1 MPPLR
6 RIRSASWVARV
17 KVATSGDAPRT
28 TTLAVVAA
36 RAATHALKRP
46 AELLN
51 LQPAPRDLEGEVAVP
66 PPAEHPLDE
75 RPVQQPPRHLD
86 VPVLL
91 ARNVVEPAGS
101 RLLPQPIDVV
111 QHQNERSPA
120 RRMPPERGGRAV
132 GVEVRALAP
141 RARSAPGKADARRA
155 PQPAPGGIAGG
166 FPDEPLADRQPRA
179 VEPPR
184 AR

>member
-6 RIRSASWVARV
+6 TICSASWVARV
-17 KVATSGDAPRT
+17 KVATSGGAPRT

-36 RAATHALKRP
+36 RAAMHALKRP

-51 LQPAPRDLEGEVAVP
+51 PQPAPRDLEGEVAVP
-66 PPAEHPLDE
+66 PPAENPLDE

-120 RRMPPERGGRAV
+120 ARMHPQPGGRAV
-132 GVEVRALAP
+132 GVEVQDLDP
-141 RARSAPGKADARRA
+141 RARHAPGKADVRRA
-155 PQPAPGGIAGG
+155 TQPAPGGIAPGVTA
-166 FPDEPLADRQPRA
+166 EAPR
-179 VEPPR
+179 ERPPG
-184 AR
+184 A